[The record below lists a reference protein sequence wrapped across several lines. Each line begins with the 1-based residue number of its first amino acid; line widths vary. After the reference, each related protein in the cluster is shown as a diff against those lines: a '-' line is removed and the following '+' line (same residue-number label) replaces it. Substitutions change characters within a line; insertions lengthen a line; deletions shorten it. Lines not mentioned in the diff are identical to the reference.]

1 MLQIRLL
8 GVSTQ
13 PHLLRTQAC
22 DGGVVTLVSGPATGL
37 PCGSCQTAE
46 DRRFSEVSQGPVRV
60 LIHCG
65 TVGLRKSEIH
75 AFSLGDTWE
84 ARHTYAFW
92 EKVEPS
98 QAKRRAQVGLHQL
111 GGKLWGHSR
120 FMSARFMA
128 T

>member
-1 MLQIRLL
+1 MFQVLPQVSLVDHARLQKRGDSL
-8 GVSTQ
+8 S
-13 PHLLRTQAC
+13 
-22 DGGVVTLVSGPATGL
+22 S
-37 PCGSCQTAE
+37 
-46 DRRFSEVSQGPVRV
+46 VRV

-65 TVGLRKSEIH
+65 TVGPRKSEIH

-111 GGKLWGHSR
+111 EGKLWGHSR